1 MLKSTTSLTGV
12 IDSRFA
18 FSSRLRAFAAD
29 TSGNMS
35 YLAIV
40 GSLVMM
46 VFGGVGIDMMHAELK
61 RIKVQNTLDRAVL
74 AAANIENTI
83 APQQVVEEY
92 FAAMG
97 LGEALTSIDVE
108 QSMTAKRVSA
118 IGQSAISS
126 DFMSLIG
133 VDTLDAFGRA
143 TAEHATANIE
153 ISMVLD
159 VSGSMGWNS
168 KIVNMRNAARS
179 FVDIMMPEDGQA
191 LTTISIVPYNATV
204 NLGATTAS
212 YFTLDDLHDYSN
224 CVTFDQSDFDQ
235 AAISPSEELTRLAHF
250 DLNSTNVNSTE
261 IASPWCRTGDTS
273 AVIAHRSDP
282 ATLKAHIDSLNAG
295 GNTAIDLGMKWGAA
309 LLDPAARPAIA
320 AMSDDGLVDPDFAVR
335 PASYAD
341 PESSKY
347 VVIMTDGENTT
358 QYDLKPQHK
367 YGYSDVWID
376 ERGNSDP
383 SDDRFSLRV
392 VDNTGSDNDTYF
404 WQRYE
409 GYSSSYRYRGTPDGD
424 SNARRMTNAELF
436 ARFGTRAVGSKM
448 YQRPYYDGYVSYG
461 TYSDIYYAYEATVGA
476 DPADNRLESIC
487 DAAKAQGVV
496 VFAIGFEAP
505 QRGLDAMR
513 NCASSPAHFFDVNG
527 ADLEETFASIANTI
541 TQLRLTQ

>member
-1 MLKSTTSLTGV
+1 MLKSTTSLTGF
-12 IDSRFA
+12 IKSRKALASQVRSFA
-18 FSSRLRAFAAD
+18 ED
-29 TSGNMS
+29 TSGTMS

-74 AAANIENTI
+74 AAANIENTM

-97 LGEALTSIDVE
+97 LGDALTSIDVE
-108 QSMTAKRVSA
+108 QSMTAKRVTA
-118 IGQSAISS
+118 NGQSAISS

-133 VDTLDAFGRA
+133 VDKLNAYGLA

-168 KIVNMRNAARS
+168 KIVNMRNAARN
-179 FVDIMMPEDGQA
+179 FVDIMMPADGQA

-204 NLGATTAS
+204 NLGTTTAS
-212 YFTLDDLHDYSN
+212 YFTLDALHNYSN

-235 AAISPSEELTRLAHF
+235 AAVSPSVELTRLAHF
-250 DLNSTNVNSTE
+250 DLNSTNVYSTE
-261 IASPWCRTGDTS
+261 ISSPWCRTGDTS

-295 GNTAIDLGMKWGAA
+295 GNTAIDLGMKWGTA
-309 LLDPAARPAIA
+309 LLDPAARPAIT
-320 AMSDDGLVDPDFAVR
+320 AMSNDGLVDPNFAAR

-341 PESSKY
+341 PETSKY
-347 VVIMTDGENTT
+347 VVVMTDGENTT
-358 QYDLKPQHK
+358 QYDLKPHHK
-367 YGYSDVWID
+367 YGLSEVWID

-392 VDNTGSDNDTYF
+392 RDYSGTSNDLYYL
-404 WQRYE
+404 QRYD
-409 GYSSSYRYRGTPDGD
+409 GYSQSYRYRNTPDGGT
-424 SNARRMTNAELF
+424 SARQMTNAELF
-436 ARFGTRAVGSKM
+436 ARFGTRAVASKM
-448 YQRPYYDGYVSYG
+448 YQRPYYDGYVSY
-461 TYSDIYYAYEATVGA
+461 SDYNDVYYAYQATVGP

-527 ADLEETFASIANTI
+527 TDLEETFASIANTI

>member
-133 VDTLDAFGRA
+133 VDTLDAFGKA

-212 YFTLDDLHDYSN
+212 YFTLD
-224 CVTFDQSDFDQ
+224 
-235 AAISPSEELTRLAHF
+235 
-250 DLNSTNVNSTE
+250 
-261 IASPWCRTGDTS
+261 
-273 AVIAHRSDP
+273 
-282 ATLKAHIDSLNAG
+282 
-295 GNTAIDLGMKWGAA
+295 
-309 LLDPAARPAIA
+309 
-320 AMSDDGLVDPDFAVR
+320 
-335 PASYAD
+335 
-341 PESSKY
+341 
-347 VVIMTDGENTT
+347 
-358 QYDLKPQHK
+358 
-367 YGYSDVWID
+367 
-376 ERGNSDP
+376 
-383 SDDRFSLRV
+383 
-392 VDNTGSDNDTYF
+392 
-404 WQRYE
+404 
-409 GYSSSYRYRGTPDGD
+409 
-424 SNARRMTNAELF
+424 
-436 ARFGTRAVGSKM
+436 
-448 YQRPYYDGYVSYG
+448 
-461 TYSDIYYAYEATVGA
+461 
-476 DPADNRLESIC
+476 
-487 DAAKAQGVV
+487 
-496 VFAIGFEAP
+496 
-505 QRGLDAMR
+505 
-513 NCASSPAHFFDVNG
+513 
-527 ADLEETFASIANTI
+527 
-541 TQLRLTQ
+541 

>member
-1 MLKSTTSLTGV
+1 
-12 IDSRFA
+12 
-18 FSSRLRAFAAD
+18 
-29 TSGNMS
+29 
-35 YLAIV
+35 
-40 GSLVMM
+40 
-46 VFGGVGIDMMHAELK
+46 
-61 RIKVQNTLDRAVL
+61 
-74 AAANIENTI
+74 
-83 APQQVVEEY
+83 
-92 FAAMG
+92 
-97 LGEALTSIDVE
+97 
-108 QSMTAKRVSA
+108 
-118 IGQSAISS
+118 
-126 DFMSLIG
+126 
-133 VDTLDAFGRA
+133 
-143 TAEHATANIE
+143 
-153 ISMVLD
+153 MVLD

-320 AMSDDGLVDPDFAVR
+320 AMSDDGLVDSDFAVR

-358 QYDLKPQHK
+358 QYDL
-367 YGYSDVWID
+367 
-376 ERGNSDP
+376 
-383 SDDRFSLRV
+383 
-392 VDNTGSDNDTYF
+392 
-404 WQRYE
+404 
-409 GYSSSYRYRGTPDGD
+409 
-424 SNARRMTNAELF
+424 
-436 ARFGTRAVGSKM
+436 
-448 YQRPYYDGYVSYG
+448 
-461 TYSDIYYAYEATVGA
+461 
-476 DPADNRLESIC
+476 
-487 DAAKAQGVV
+487 
-496 VFAIGFEAP
+496 
-505 QRGLDAMR
+505 
-513 NCASSPAHFFDVNG
+513 
-527 ADLEETFASIANTI
+527 
-541 TQLRLTQ
+541 